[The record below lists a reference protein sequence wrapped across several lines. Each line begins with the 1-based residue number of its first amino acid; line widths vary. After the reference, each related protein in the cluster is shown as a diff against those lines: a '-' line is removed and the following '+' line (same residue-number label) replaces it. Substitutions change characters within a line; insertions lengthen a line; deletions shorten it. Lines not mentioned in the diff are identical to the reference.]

1 MKQNFSNFYI
11 GKSNKAAFDVI
22 KNIADK
28 GKINY
33 LTVLLCG
40 KNGTGKTHLMVSLEQ
55 TLKDKLK
62 IIRISSNEFI
72 QSIKN
77 NKKDKIYNNLD
88 VIIIEDIQFFISTLK
103 LENQIYSAIKKL
115 TIDKNIP
122 IIMTVDREKQ
132 ELNNLEFISKLMQIN
147 YERNLVLEIKE
158 TLENKTKRLII
169 KDFQNINNIII
180 AEPKIKILLKECS
193 NYQELQNKLNA
204 TKILS
209 K

>member
-1 MKQNFSNFYI
+1 MKQDFSNFYI
-11 GKSNKAAFDVI
+11 DKSNKVAFDVI

-28 GKINY
+28 GKTNY

-40 KNGTGKTHLMVSLEQ
+40 KNGTGKTHLMVALEE
-55 TLKDKLK
+55 TIKDKSNVV
-62 IIRISSNEFI
+62 RISSNQFM
-72 QSIKN
+72 KML
-77 NKKDKIYNNLD
+77 KDKTVCSLYKLD
-88 VIIIEDIQFFISTLK
+88 ILIIEDIQFFISTLK

-115 TIDKNIP
+115 AIDKNIP
-122 IIMTVDREKQ
+122 IIMTIDIEKQ
-132 ELNNLEFISKLMQIN
+132 ELNNLEFILKLIQIN

-169 KDFQNINNIII
+169 KDFQNINNIMITGL
-180 AEPKIKILLKECS
+180 KIKTLLKECS